1 MKAYLLV
8 AGFTLALSTP
18 ALAQEMHRLPAGAAR
33 IDPVGHAALGDRFQ
47 PRGGLIRDAVC
58 AVDPAITGVTLT
70 KGDGGA
76 VRVAYE
82 VANRGRHAWASGEGQ
97 QMVTVRVTNGNTGRI
112 FAESEALATAAA
124 PRASMGRFS
133 TPMIADAFDTFEFG
147 GEVEVEIAYD
157 PDIAIDGNGCNDDGA
172 ARNNVLRISHSQVA
186 GFLGSRATSRTFR

>member
-18 ALAQEMHRLPAGAAR
+18 ALAQDAYRLPAGAAR
-33 IDPVGHAALGDRFQ
+33 INPVGQVVLGDRFQ

-58 AVDPAITGVTLT
+58 AVDPAVTAVTLT
-70 KGDGGA
+70 KGDAGA

-97 QMVTVRVTNGNTGRI
+97 QMVTVRVTNGNTGRV

-124 PRASMGRFS
+124 PRASMGRFA
-133 TPMIADAFDTFEFG
+133 TPMIAEAFDAFEFG

-157 PDIAIDGNGCNDDGA
+157 PDIAIDGNGCNDDGST
-172 ARNNVLRISHSQVA
+172 RNNVLRISHSQVS